1 MGWYSWANAGSIK
14 GEKGDTDDT
23 GVKGYTGAR

>member
-1 MGWYSWANAGSIK
+1 MDGTGWANAGSIK
-14 GEKGDTDDT
+14 GEKGDTGDT

>member
-1 MGWYSWANAGSIK
+1 MEWYRLANAGSIK
-14 GEKGDTDDT
+14 GEKGDTGDK

>member
-1 MGWYSWANAGSIK
+1 MGWYRLANAGSIK
-14 GEKGDTDDT
+14 GEKGDTGDT